1 MTDIKSIQRLLVV
14 QTVYEQ
20 TLNKNRED
28 IKVEEL
34 FSDIIKQSSYKDK
47 LKKSNLNFAK
57 ELYIGLR
64 KNHVGID
71 KILLSSLSNK
81 NKLKTMDKLLLSIFK
96 VAIFELMFQENIS
109 KKIVISEYLMMAN
122 RFFEDSEI
130 GLLNGVLDNLQKFP
144 DKK

>member
-64 KNHVGID
+64 KNHVGVD

-81 NKLKTMDKLLLSIFK
+81 NKLKTMNKLLLSIFK
-96 VAIFELMFQENIS
+96 VAIFELMSQEKIS
-109 KKIVISEYLMMAN
+109 KKIVISEYLMIAN

>member
-64 KNHVGID
+64 KNHVGIG

-96 VAIFELMFQENIS
+96 VAIFELMFRENIS
-109 KKIVISEYLMMAN
+109 KKIVISEYLMIAN
-122 RFFEDSEI
+122 RFFEDNEI

>member
-34 FSDIIKQSSYKDK
+34 FSDIINQSSYKDK

-64 KNHVGID
+64 NNHVEID
-71 KILLSSLSNK
+71 KILYSIPLTAGHRKIFNQFLKLEYPSLYEK
-81 NKLKTMDKLLLSIFK
+81 HML
-96 VAIFELMFQENIS
+96 A
-109 KKIVISEYLMMAN
+109 VI
-122 RFFEDSEI
+122 
-130 GLLNGVLDNLQKFP
+130 NGGYDGTDCIP
-144 DKK
+144 

>member
-20 TLNKNRED
+20 SLNKNRED

-64 KNHVGID
+64 KNHVGIG

-109 KKIVISEYLMMAN
+109 KKIIISEYLMIAN

>member
-64 KNHVGID
+64 KNHVGVD

-81 NKLKTMDKLLLSIFK
+81 NKLKTVNKLLLSIFR
-96 VAIFELMFQENIS
+96 VAIFELMFQEKIS
-109 KKIVISEYLMMAN
+109 KKIVISEYLMIAN

>member
-57 ELYIGLR
+57 ALYIGLR
-64 KNHVGID
+64 KNHVGIG

-109 KKIVISEYLMMAN
+109 KKIVISEYLMIAN

>member
-47 LKKSNLNFAK
+47 LNKSNLNFAK
-57 ELYIGLR
+57 GLYIGLR
-64 KNHVGID
+64 NSHVEID

-96 VAIFELMFQENIS
+96 VAIFELMFQGNIS
-109 KKIVISEYLMMAN
+109 KKIVISEYLMIAN

>member
-64 KNHVGID
+64 KNHVGIG

-96 VAIFELMFQENIS
+96 VAIFELMFQGNIS
-109 KKIVISEYLMMAN
+109 KKIVISEYLMIAN

>member
-57 ELYIGLR
+57 ELYIGSVSYTHLT
-64 KNHVGID
+64 
-71 KILLSSLSNK
+71 LP
-81 NKLKTMDKLLLSIFK
+81 TMIR
-96 VAIFELMFQENIS
+96 V
-109 KKIVISEYLMMAN
+109 
-122 RFFEDSEI
+122 
-130 GLLNGVLDNLQKFP
+130 
-144 DKK
+144 

>member
-34 FSDIIKQSSYKDK
+34 FSDIIKQSNYKDK

-64 KNHVGID
+64 KNHVGIG

-109 KKIVISEYLMMAN
+109 KKIVLSEYLMIAN

>member
-64 KNHVGID
+64 KNHVGVD
-71 KILLSSLSNK
+71 KILLSSMSNK

-96 VAIFELMFQENIS
+96 VAIFELMFQEKIS
-109 KKIVISEYLMMAN
+109 KKIVISEYLMIAN

>member
-28 IKVEEL
+28 IRVEEL

-64 KNHVGID
+64 KNHVGIG

-96 VAIFELMFQENIS
+96 VAIFELIFQENIS
-109 KKIVISEYLMMAN
+109 KKIVISEYLTIAN

>member
-57 ELYIGLR
+57 GLYIGLR
-64 KNHVGID
+64 NSHVEID

-96 VAIFELMFQENIS
+96 VAIFELIFQENIS
-109 KKIVISEYLMMAN
+109 KKIVISEYLMIAN

>member
-64 KNHVGID
+64 KNHVGIG

-109 KKIVISEYLMMAN
+109 KKIVISEYLMIAN
-122 RFFEDSEI
+122 RFFQDSEI

>member
-34 FSDIIKQSSYKDK
+34 SSDIIMQSSYKDK

-64 KNHVGID
+64 KNHVGIG

-81 NKLKTMDKLLLSIFK
+81 NKLKTMDKLLLAIFK

-109 KKIVISEYLMMAN
+109 KKIVISEYLMIAN

>member
-64 KNHVGID
+64 KNHVGIG

-81 NKLKTMDKLLLSIFK
+81 NKLNTMDKLLLAIFK

-109 KKIVISEYLMMAN
+109 KKIVISEYLMIAN

>member
-64 KNHVGID
+64 KNHVGIG

-96 VAIFELMFQENIS
+96 AAIFELMFQNNIS
-109 KKIVISEYLMMAN
+109 KKIVISEYLMIAN

>member
-64 KNHVGID
+64 KNHVEVD

-81 NKLKTMDKLLLSIFK
+81 NKLKTIDKLLSSIFK
-96 VAIFELMFQENIS
+96 VAIFELMFQGNIS
-109 KKIVISEYLMMAN
+109 KKIVISEYLMIAN
-122 RFFEDSEI
+122 RFFEDNEI
-130 GLLNGVLDNLQKFP
+130 GLLNGVLDNLQKFIV
-144 DKK
+144 KK

>member
-64 KNHVGID
+64 KNHVGIG

-96 VAIFELMFQENIS
+96 VAIFELIFQEKIS
-109 KKIVISEYLMMAN
+109 KKIVISEYLTIAN

>member
-1 MTDIKSIQRLLVV
+1 MTDLKSIQRLLVV

-64 KNHVGID
+64 KNHVGVD

-81 NKLKTMDKLLLSIFK
+81 NKLKTVNKLLLSIFR

-109 KKIVISEYLMMAN
+109 KKIVISEYLMIAN

>member
-64 KNHVGID
+64 KNHVGIG

-109 KKIVISEYLMMAN
+109 KKIVISEYLIIAN

>member
-64 KNHVGID
+64 KNHVGIG
-71 KILLSSLSNK
+71 KILLNSLSNK

-109 KKIVISEYLMMAN
+109 KKIVISEYLMIAN

>member
-1 MTDIKSIQRLLVV
+1 MTDIKSLQRLLVV

-20 TLNKNRED
+20 TLNKNRQD
-28 IKVEEL
+28 VNVDEL
-34 FSDIIKQSSYKDK
+34 FSDIVKQSNHKDK

-64 KNHVGID
+64 SNNEEID

-81 NKLKTMDKLLLSIFK
+81 NKFRTMDKLLLSIFK
-96 VAIFELMFQENIS
+96 VAIFELMFQGNIS
-109 KKIVISEYLMMAN
+109 KKIAISEYLMIAN
-122 RFFEDSEI
+122 RFFEASEI

>member
-20 TLNKNRED
+20 SLNKNRED

-64 KNHVGID
+64 KNHVGVD

-81 NKLKTMDKLLLSIFK
+81 NKLKTMNKLLLSIFK
-96 VAIFELMFQENIS
+96 VAIFELMSQEKIS
-109 KKIVISEYLMMAN
+109 KKIVISEYLMIAN

>member
-47 LKKSNLNFAK
+47 LEKSNLNFAK

-71 KILLSSLSNK
+71 KILLSSLSKK
-81 NKLKTMDKLLLSIFK
+81 NKLETMDKLLLSIFK
-96 VAIFELMFQENIS
+96 VAIFELMFQANIS
-109 KKIVISEYLMMAN
+109 KKIVISEYLMIAN

-130 GLLNGVLDNLQKFP
+130 RLLNGVLDNLQKFP

>member
-64 KNHVGID
+64 KNHVEVD

-81 NKLKTMDKLLLSIFK
+81 NKLKTIDKLLSSIFK
-96 VAIFELMFQENIS
+96 VAIFELMFQGNIS
-109 KKIVISEYLMMAN
+109 KKIVISEYLMIAN

>member
-1 MTDIKSIQRLLVV
+1 MTDIKSIQILLVV

-34 FSDIIKQSSYKDK
+34 SSDIIMQSSYKDK

-64 KNHVGID
+64 KNHVGIG

-81 NKLKTMDKLLLSIFK
+81 NKLNTMDKLLLAIFK

-109 KKIVISEYLMMAN
+109 KKIVISEYLMIAN

>member
-64 KNHVGID
+64 NNHVGID

-96 VAIFELMFQENIS
+96 VAIFELLFQENIS
-109 KKIVISEYLMMAN
+109 KKIAISEYLMIAN

>member
-57 ELYIGLR
+57 ELYVGLR
-64 KNHVGID
+64 KNHVGIG

-109 KKIVISEYLMMAN
+109 KKIVISEYLMIAN
-122 RFFEDSEI
+122 RFFQDSEI

>member
-64 KNHVGID
+64 KNHVEVD

-109 KKIVISEYLMMAN
+109 KKIVISEYLIIAN

>member
-64 KNHVGID
+64 KNHVGIG

-96 VAIFELMFQENIS
+96 VAIFELIFQENIS
-109 KKIVISEYLMMAN
+109 KKIVISEYLMIAN
-122 RFFEDSEI
+122 RFFQDSEI

>member
-28 IKVEEL
+28 MKVEEL

-64 KNHVGID
+64 KNHVGIG

-81 NKLKTMDKLLLSIFK
+81 NKLKNMDKLLLSIFK
-96 VAIFELMFQENIS
+96 VAIFELIFQENIS
-109 KKIVISEYLMMAN
+109 KKIVISEYLTIAN

>member
-14 QTVYEQ
+14 QTIYEQ

-64 KNHVGID
+64 KNHVGVD

-81 NKLKTMDKLLLSIFK
+81 NKLKTMNKLLLSIFK
-96 VAIFELMFQENIS
+96 VAIFELMFRENIS
-109 KKIVISEYLMMAN
+109 KKIVISEYLMIAN

>member
-57 ELYIGLR
+57 ELYIGL
-64 KNHVGID
+64 KNNHVEID
-71 KILLSSLSNK
+71 KKLLSSLNNK
-81 NKLKTMDKLLLSIFK
+81 NKVKTMDKLLLSIFK
-96 VAIFELMFQENIS
+96 VAIFELIFQENIS
-109 KKIVISEYLMMAN
+109 KKIVISEYLMIAN

>member
-64 KNHVGID
+64 KNHVGIG

-109 KKIVISEYLMMAN
+109 KKIVISEYLMIAN

>member
-57 ELYIGLR
+57 ELYIGL
-64 KNHVGID
+64 KNNNAEID
-71 KILLSSLSNK
+71 KKLLSSLNNK
-81 NKLKTMDKLLLSIFK
+81 NKVKTMDKLLLSIFK
-96 VAIFELMFQENIS
+96 VAIFELIFQENIS
-109 KKIVISEYLMMAN
+109 KKIVISEYLMIAN